1 MANITPMMQQYLKI
15 HEQVPDAIL
24 FFRLGDFYEMFFDD
38 AITASKVL
46 DIVLTGKDCGMEE
59 RAPMC
64 GVPYHAADNYIA
76 KLVEKGFKVAICE
89 QVSDPKES
97 KGIVDREIIRVITSG
112 TVTEGKNLRENDNNF
127 LMSVYY
133 NKLEYGVVYTDI
145 STGETF
151 AVYLSGDSADVDFLD
166 LTAKIMPAEILV
178 NTLLYQ
184 TNKIK
189 VQAELIANTPF
200 TPLSSKYFNYEDCVQ
215 QITRQLKIYSLN
227 ASGLDQ
233 NEPQIKSCG
242 ALFRYLEETQKNSLV
257 HINKVEIIH
266 SNQYMHL
273 DFFTKRNLELTETMR
288 SQEKK
293 GSLLWVLDHTVTAIG
308 ARMLKQ
314 WLNEPLIS
322 FSEVQQRHDALS
334 ELTSDIM
341 MTEDLIS
348 YLNQM
353 IDIQRMCSKISYL
366 TLSGKDLLALKRSL
380 YLIPKIILLLQNV
393 EFSLL
398 SGIRDQLDDLS
409 EIADLIDRAINPDCG
424 ATTKDGN
431 LIRSGYCTEVDE
443 LKNLRDNARTVLAEL
458 ERNEKEKSG
467 IKNLKI
473 KYNKIFGYYIEIS
486 NGNLNMVP
494 DYYIRKQTLVNA
506 ERYYTEELKEI
517 ENKLLNANE
526 QLIEL
531 ENQLFSEI
539 IAKLAEMIPVLQK
552 DAKLIGTLDVLCSLG
567 YISYKNKYVRPYLNT
582 DGKISINSGKHPV
595 IEQMIGRE
603 NFIAND
609 TLLDTDRNRMSI
621 ITGPNMAGKSTYIRQ
636 VAIISLMCQIGCFV
650 PCAEADLCIVDR
662 IFTRVGASD
671 DLASGQSTFM
681 VEMSEVSNILKYATK
696 NSLVILDEVGR
707 GTSTLD
713 GLSIAWAVAEF
724 LYDRERIGCKTL
736 FATHYHELTELEN
749 ENGIINYSIEVKQTD
764 NGILFLHRIKRGSA
778 DKSYGIDVAKLAGL
792 PNIVITRAEEL
803 LQLLE
808 ENETKTSKKKSKKQ
822 PLQTKS
828 NENMLNFRDLA
839 AAEEIKNLPINEM
852 TPMEVMNFVAKIKND
867 LSE

>member
-64 GVPYHAADNYIA
+64 GIPYHAADNYIA

-89 QVSDPKES
+89 QVSNPKES

-112 TVTEGKNLRENDNNF
+112 TVTEGKNLKENDNNF

-189 VQAELIANTPF
+189 NQAELIADTPF

-215 QITRQLKIYSLN
+215 HITRQLKIYSLN

-257 HINKVEIIH
+257 HINKVQIVH

-273 DFFTKRNLELTETMR
+273 DFFTKRNLELTETLR

-341 MTEDLIS
+341 MTEDLIF
-348 YLNQM
+348 NE
-353 IDIQRMCSKISYL
+353 CVP
-366 TLSGKDLLALKRSL
+366 RS
-380 YLIPKIILLLQNV
+380 
-393 EFSLL
+393 
-398 SGIRDQLDDLS
+398 
-409 EIADLIDRAINPDCG
+409 AI
-424 ATTKDGN
+424 
-431 LIRSGYCTEVDE
+431 
-443 LKNLRDNARTVLAEL
+443 
-458 ERNEKEKSG
+458 
-467 IKNLKI
+467 
-473 KYNKIFGYYIEIS
+473 
-486 NGNLNMVP
+486 
-494 DYYIRKQTLVNA
+494 
-506 ERYYTEELKEI
+506 
-517 ENKLLNANE
+517 
-526 QLIEL
+526 
-531 ENQLFSEI
+531 
-539 IAKLAEMIPVLQK
+539 
-552 DAKLIGTLDVLCSLG
+552 
-567 YISYKNKYVRPYLNT
+567 
-582 DGKISINSGKHPV
+582 
-595 IEQMIGRE
+595 
-603 NFIAND
+603 
-609 TLLDTDRNRMSI
+609 
-621 ITGPNMAGKSTYIRQ
+621 
-636 VAIISLMCQIGCFV
+636 
-650 PCAEADLCIVDR
+650 
-662 IFTRVGASD
+662 
-671 DLASGQSTFM
+671 
-681 VEMSEVSNILKYATK
+681 
-696 NSLVILDEVGR
+696 
-707 GTSTLD
+707 
-713 GLSIAWAVAEF
+713 
-724 LYDRERIGCKTL
+724 
-736 FATHYHELTELEN
+736 
-749 ENGIINYSIEVKQTD
+749 
-764 NGILFLHRIKRGSA
+764 
-778 DKSYGIDVAKLAGL
+778 
-792 PNIVITRAEEL
+792 
-803 LQLLE
+803 
-808 ENETKTSKKKSKKQ
+808 
-822 PLQTKS
+822 
-828 NENMLNFRDLA
+828 
-839 AAEEIKNLPINEM
+839 
-852 TPMEVMNFVAKIKND
+852 
-867 LSE
+867 